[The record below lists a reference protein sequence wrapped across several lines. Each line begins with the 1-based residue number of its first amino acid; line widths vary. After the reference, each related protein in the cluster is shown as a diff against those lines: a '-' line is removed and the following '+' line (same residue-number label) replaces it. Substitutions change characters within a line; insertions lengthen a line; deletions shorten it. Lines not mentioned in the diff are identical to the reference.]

1 MGREDPRLALMSVF
15 TPCLS
20 TSERHSL
27 ASGAAQEPLVPIRVD
42 VHINDIRVVDAF
54 LWNRLEQRTTPET
67 FAMQLLRDLQQPLE
81 LSGAVATAIREQVE
95 QYAPFRP
102 ELFADRTELRL
113 TFTLDVRIGHV
124 QLQDTFEWDVLARE
138 NDPEQFS
145 RMLCRELGLG
155 TEFTAAIAHAI
166 REQLQDVW
174 AGLAYSQKSVLESIQ
189 PRVALREGEE
199 WELPGPTVRV
209 LTKEELEEVER
220 REDRNARA
228 MRRSQRKSG
237 TMWGFPSAP
246 TLRERS
252 NDGSAFFGPR
262 PTVEERPKRRR
273 NQNPLDSEGRPVVAC
288 SHCGRHPSKTPLM
301 RVGPRGLKNEICNS
315 CGLYFRK
322 YGELPTHYKG
332 TPIGPGFPP
341 PPGSQENDP

>member
-1 MGREDPRLALMSVF
+1 MASQTLSVNDGYQSVLF
-15 TPCLS
+15 
-20 TSERHSL
+20 RVGW
-27 ASGAAQEPLVPIRVD
+27 GAAQEPLVPIRVD
-42 VHINDIRVVDAF
+42 VQLNDSRVVDAF
-54 LWNRLEQRTTPET
+54 LWNRAEQRTTPES
-67 FAMQLLRDLQQPLE
+67 FALQLLRDLQHPSE
-81 LSGAVATAIREQVE
+81 LTGSVATAIREQVE
-95 QYAPFRP
+95 QYTPFRP
-102 ELFADRTELRL
+102 ELFADHTELRL
-113 TFTLDVRIGHV
+113 LFTLDVRIGHV
-124 QLQDTFEWDVLARE
+124 QLQDTFEWDVLAWE

-174 AGLAYSQKSVLESIQ
+174 AGIAYSQKSVLESVQ

-209 LTKEELEEVER
+209 LNKDELEEVER

-237 TMWGFPSAP
+237 MLWGFSSAP
-246 TLRERS
+246 LPRERTR
-252 NDGSAFFGPR
+252 DGEAFFGSR
-262 PTVEERPKRRR
+262 PAPEERPKRRR

-332 TPIGPGFPP
+332 IPIGPGFPP